1 MYGKIFASIFDSTL
15 CGEGGWLPTYILM
28 SMVAICDKEGCVD
41 VASKPLYTKL
51 GFTEEPPKDDE
62 GEYIFTPGKP
72 WVPFDDFE
80 LAILFLQKPDPD
92 SKTPDED
99 GRRIIPATNTN
110 RMDGNRGWWIVN
122 ADMYRTK
129 GSSTERVRSHRKR
142 NAMER
147 DGTPCNAKSVSGTH
161 TDTDTDTDKRK
172 RIKKGETKACF
183 TPDSPAFSLAT
194 LLHDQLTAESLLA
207 RKPDLQKW
215 AGDVDRMLRI
225 DKIPAADIEAV
236 IEWLPTDPAKGTWP
250 GWGYVIRST
259 KKLREKWED
268 LIVQYATAT
277 KSSSAK
283 IPYKKC
289 DQCKKPA
296 DVLVGDYDTPY
307 CRLCR
312 PNVFAAKYPEEK

>member
-1 MYGKIFASIFDSTL
+1 MQEMYARVFQSMYSGSMYGAGSVIFAVW
-15 CGEGGWLPTYILM
+15 GWILGHHDQDGFVEINSAVLADILGDPKQKVDEAITY
-28 SMVAICDKEGCVD
+28 
-41 VASKPLYTKL
+41 
-51 GFTEEPPKDDE
+51 
-62 GEYIFTPGKP
+62 
-72 WVPFDDFE
+72 
-80 LAILFLQKPDPD
+80 LANPDPESR
-92 SKTPDED
+92 SKACD
-99 GRRIIPATNTN
+99 GRRIEHIEAFLYYVVNHKEYDKIRKSEDRRSQN
-110 RMDGNRGWWIVN
+110 RESQARFKTKN
-122 ADMYRTK
+122 ADSKHTVINGKHGSAKKPPLDLALTSTSDKNKRT
-129 GSSTERVRSHRKR
+129 
-142 NAMER
+142 
-147 DGTPCNAKSVSGTH
+147 
-161 TDTDTDTDKRK
+161 
-172 RIKKGETKACF
+172 KKGETKACF

-215 AGDVDRMLRI
+215 AGEIDRMLRI

-236 IEWLPTDPAKGTWP
+236 IEWLPTDPARGTWP

-312 PNVFAAKYPEEK
+312 PNVFAAKYPEEN